1 MASNPPSGRQYELVH
16 GDQRAVVVEVGAGL
30 RLYEVGGR
38 PVLDSYG
45 EHEMCRSGRGQV
57 LIPWPNRIAAGVYE
71 FDGQRHQLP
80 LTEPT
85 AGNAIHGLVR
95 WRQWSARV
103 HEPDRLVM
111 EHLLNPQPG
120 YPFTLALTIGYSLSA
135 DGLSVETTA
144 RNAGEKAC
152 PFGAG
157 AHPYLTLETAPV
169 DSLRLRVPAATLLIS
184 DEHGIPTGS
193 LPVAGTEDDFNE
205 LREIGATV
213 LDHAFT
219 DLVRDEDGMA
229 RAVLADGA
237 GSRAIELRVDG
248 AYTHVMV
255 FTGDPLPDVSR
266 RAVAVEPMTCPPNA
280 FRSGDG
286 LIRLEPGESVSLSWG
301 LSSTVTPSGR

>member
-1 MASNPPSGRQYELVH
+1 MPSHPPSGRQYELVH

-45 EHEMCRSGRGQV
+45 EGEMCRSGRGQV
-57 LIPWPNRIAAGVYE
+57 LIPWPNRIAGGVYE

-80 LTEPT
+80 LTDPA

-95 WRQWSARV
+95 WRQWSVRA
-103 HEPDRLVM
+103 HEPDRVVM

-120 YPFTLALTIGYSLSA
+120 YPFTLELTITYALSP
-135 DGLSVETTA
+135 DGLSVDTTA
-144 RNAGEKAC
+144 RNAGDRPC

-169 DSLRLRVPAATLLIS
+169 DSLRLMVPAATVLTS
-184 DEHGIPTGS
+184 DDHGIPTGS
-193 LPVAGTEDDFNE
+193 RPTAGTEDDFRE

-213 LDHAFT
+213 MDHAFT
-219 DLVRDEDGMA
+219 DLVRDDDGMA
-229 RAVLADGA
+229 RAVLTD
-237 GSRAIELRVDG
+237 GSRALELTVDA
-248 AYTHVMV
+248 AYTHLMV
-255 FTGDPLPDVSR
+255 FTGDSLADVSR
-266 RAVAVEPMTCPPNA
+266 RAVAIEPMTCPPNS

-286 LIRLEPGESVSLSWG
+286 VIRLEPGEITSLRWG
-301 LSSTVTPSGR
+301 LTARITQSGR